1 MYLVDTNVISELRK
15 RDGIRDEAVAAWVN
29 ARPRSEMYT
38 SAICLGEIELGVL
51 RRERRDPA
59 AGQVLREW
67 LQRAVIPAFDG
78 RVLAIDAD
86 IARRAATLMVPDPR
100 PWPDAMIAATA
111 LTHGLAVV
119 TRNAQDFTGSGVRVI
134 DPWVASG
141 QAG

>member
-15 RDGIRDEAVAAWVN
+15 RDGIREEAVAAGVN

-38 SAICLGEIELGVL
+38 SVMCLGEIGLGVM

-59 AGQVLREW
+59 AGRVLREW
-67 LQRAVIPAFDG
+67 LERAVIPAFDG
-78 RVLAIDAD
+78 RVLPIDSD
-86 IARRAATLMVPDPR
+86 IQRRAATLMVPDAR
-100 PWPDAMIAATA
+100 PWPVAMIAATA

-119 TRNAQDFTGSGVRVI
+119 MRNTQDFAGSGVRVS